1 MAGEWLLPP
10 KIAFTIGLAF
20 LRLPKS
26 TSFPCQSVHEE
37 MAHSNSVEKVLYAR
51 RAGNVKSMQRGR
63 IKDMGGT
70 LCAQIYMVYILL
82 CIKYQFSQTVILMTA
97 MASVTVEPEEY
108 LLWLSLA
115 YNQHFVRVEI
125 LHGLDTSCQI
135 GFVFLLLMALL
146 HKKVMFTR
154 RKSYTRQKYIC

>member
-1 MAGEWLLPP
+1 MQQNYYTAKFNLKERGQSNVENVYFRSSDMAGEWLLPP

-82 CIKYQFSQTVILMTA
+82 CIKY
-97 MASVTVEPEEY
+97 
-108 LLWLSLA
+108 
-115 YNQHFVRVEI
+115 
-125 LHGLDTSCQI
+125 
-135 GFVFLLLMALL
+135 
-146 HKKVMFTR
+146 
-154 RKSYTRQKYIC
+154 